1 MCSRTHLFVR
11 RIKLPSESYV
21 GPAPDRQHP
30 GVSPDLDRLHRQARL
45 LIGAQEAVHWC
56 EYWWNFPT
64 VLIAH

>member
-1 MCSRTHLFVR
+1 MCTRTHLFVR
-11 RIKLPSESYV
+11 RIILPSESHV

-30 GVSPDLDRLHRQARL
+30 GVSPDLERLHRQARL
-45 LIGAQEAVHWC
+45 LIGAGEAVNRC